1 MDTFLRGQSSAN
13 SSKSKQAASGETAG
27 ISNKRVTVPWVEKY
41 RPRSVDDVAY
51 QDEVVSVLKKSL
63 EGADLPNLLFYG
75 PPGTGKTS
83 TILAIARQLFGSDMM
98 KARVLELNASD
109 ERGIQVVRD
118 KVKTFAQHAASGV
131 RPDGKPCPAFKL
143 VILDEA
149 DSMTPSAQAALRRT
163 MEKETKST
171 RFCLICN
178 YVSRVAFF
186 EVVVPDEMADKLFE
200 ACGTDSFDKL
210 DSTVKEIIAEGHAA
224 AQVINQVHDRVV
236 EMTELN
242 DHQKSAITEKLA
254 IVDKCLC
261 DGADEYL
268 QILSLCSAITFLQS
282 AYRLKGE
289 DTVEA
294 KDITEIA
301 GVVPDEM
308 ADKLFEACGT
318 DSFDKLDSTVKEI
331 IAEGHAAAQVIN
343 QVHDRIVEMTELNDH
358 QKSAITEK
366 LAIVDKCL
374 CDGADEYLQILSLC
388 SVMMQQ
394 FCHAG
399 QT

>member
-1 MDTFLRGQSSAN
+1 MDAFIRGQSSAGS
-13 SSKSKQAASGETAG
+13 SSKLKQAASEESAG
-27 ISNKRVTVPWVEKY
+27 PPGKQITVPWVEKY
-41 RPRSVDDVAY
+41 RPRSVDEVAY
-51 QDEVVSVLKKSL
+51 QDEVVSVLKKTL

-83 TILAIARQLFGSDMM
+83 TILAIARQLFGPEMM

-118 KVKTFAQHAASGV
+118 KVKKFAQLAASGI

-178 YVSRVAFF
+178 YVSRIIEPLTSRCSKFRFKPLSTDTLEKRLNMICKEENVKCDNKAIH
-186 EVVVPDEMADKLFE
+186 ELIKISEGDMRKAITYLQSAYRLKGEDTVEADDITEIAGVVPAQMADKLFE
-200 ACGTDSFDKL
+200 ACGTDSYEKL
-210 DSTVKEIIAEGHAA
+210 DTTVKEIIAEGHAA
-224 AQVINQVHDRVV
+224 AQVINQIHDRIV
-236 EMTELN
+236 EMSELN
-242 DHQKSAITEKLA
+242 DHQKSAIL
-254 IVDKCLC
+254 
-261 DGADEYL
+261 
-268 QILSLCSAITFLQS
+268 
-282 AYRLKGE
+282 
-289 DTVEA
+289 
-294 KDITEIA
+294 
-301 GVVPDEM
+301 
-308 ADKLFEACGT
+308 
-318 DSFDKLDSTVKEI
+318 
-331 IAEGHAAAQVIN
+331 
-343 QVHDRIVEMTELNDH
+343 
-358 QKSAITEK
+358 EK

>member
-1 MDTFLRGQSSAN
+1 MEVFLRGQSSAS
-13 SSKSKQAASGETAG
+13 SSKLKQTASEETAG
-27 ISNKRVTVPWVEKY
+27 PSSKRIIVPWVEKY

-83 TILAIARQLFGSDMM
+83 TILAIARQLFGSEMM

-118 KVKTFAQHAASGV
+118 KVKKFAQLAASGL
-131 RPDGKPCPAFKL
+131 RPDGKPCPPFKL

-178 YVSRVAFF
+178 YVSRIIEPLTSRCSKFRFKPLSTETLEKRLNMICEQENV
-186 EVVVPDEMADKLFE
+186 K
-200 ACGTDSFDKL
+200 CDSKAIGEL
-210 DSTVKEIIAEGHAA
+210 IKISEG
-224 AQVINQVHDRVV
+224 DMR
-236 EMTELN
+236 
-242 DHQKSAITEKLA
+242 KAIT
-254 IVDKCLC
+254 
-261 DGADEYL
+261 Y
-268 QILSLCSAITFLQS
+268 LQS

-294 KDITEIA
+294 ADITEIA
-301 GVVPDEM
+301 GVVPTKM
-308 ADKLFEACGT
+308 ADKLFEACGS
-318 DSFDKLDSTVKEI
+318 DSYDKLDSAVKEI

-343 QVHDRIVEMTELNDH
+343 QVHDRIVEMDELNDH
-358 QKSAITEK
+358 QKSAIMEK

-374 CDGADEYLQILSLC
+374 CDGADEFLQILSLC

>member
-1 MDTFLRGQSSAN
+1 MDAFLRGQSSA
-13 SSKSKQAASGETAG
+13 KQKHQASEETAG
-27 ISNKRVTVPWVEKY
+27 TSSKRTIVPWVEKY

-83 TILAIARQLFGSDMM
+83 TILAIARQLFGPEMM

-118 KVKTFAQHAASGV
+118 KVKKFAQLAASGV

-163 MEKETKST
+163 MEKETKTT

-178 YVSRVAFF
+178 YVSRIIEPLTSRCSKFRFKPLSTETLEKRLNMICEQEDVKCDNKAIQ
-186 EVVVPDEMADKLFE
+186 ELIKISEGDMRKAITYLQSAYRLKGDEAVGADDITEIAGVVPSEMADKLFE
-200 ACGTDSFDKL
+200 ACGSDSYEKL
-210 DSTVKEIIAEGHAA
+210 DSAVKEIIAEGHAA
-224 AQVINQVHDRVV
+224 AQI
-236 EMTELN
+236 
-242 DHQKSAITEKLA
+242 
-254 IVDKCLC
+254 
-261 DGADEYL
+261 
-268 QILSLCSAITFLQS
+268 
-282 AYRLKGE
+282 
-289 DTVEA
+289 
-294 KDITEIA
+294 
-301 GVVPDEM
+301 
-308 ADKLFEACGT
+308 
-318 DSFDKLDSTVKEI
+318 
-331 IAEGHAAAQVIN
+331 IN
-343 QVHDRIVEMTELNDH
+343 QVHDRIVEMSELNDH
-358 QKSAITEK
+358 QKSAIMEK
-366 LAIVDKCL
+366 IATVDKCL